1 MAHPAIL
8 RYPDGRV
15 PHINLKEGDVAGY
28 VLLPGS
34 LERAKMASSMFHE
47 VVEKGIHREFLTY
60 TGKYKGVD
68 VTVMSTG
75 MGCFSAV
82 TAVEELAAIGA
93 HTFIRIGSCATLQ
106 RRIEL
111 GNLIIATGCIRDEG
125 STLEYAPLSFPAI
138 PNLDVLLALI
148 DSVKEAGITYHT
160 GIVRTCDNFYMRNR
174 SPQLNKEYTRLGAVG
189 IDMELS
195 GILVVAM
202 DLGKRAAGILA
213 VGSNLVTGENRYKGQ
228 RVDDFEGGEKNMI
241 GVALEAIVKLDAQ
254 K

>member
-34 LERAKMASSMFHE
+34 LERAKTASTMFDE
-47 VVEKGIHREFLTY
+47 VEEKGMHREFLTF

-111 GNLIIATGCIRDEG
+111 GHVIIATGCIRDEG

-148 DSVKEAGITYHT
+148 DSAREAGVTYHT
-160 GIVRTCDNFYMRNR
+160 GIVRTCDNFYMRDR
-174 SPQLNKEYTRLGAVG
+174 SPQLNKQYARLGAVG

-195 GILVVAM
+195 GILVAAM
-202 DLGKRAAGILA
+202 DLAR
-213 VGSNLVTGENRYKGQ
+213 GQ
-228 RVDDFEGGEKNMI
+228 REYSPRVQT
-241 GVALEAIVKLDAQ
+241 L
-254 K
+254 